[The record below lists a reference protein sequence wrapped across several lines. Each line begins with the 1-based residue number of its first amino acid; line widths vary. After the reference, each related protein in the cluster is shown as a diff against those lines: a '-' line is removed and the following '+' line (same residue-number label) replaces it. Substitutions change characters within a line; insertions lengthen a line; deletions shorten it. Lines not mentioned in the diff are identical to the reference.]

1 MGNIRTKTAT
11 TPTTKGIKAQTS
23 KVSIVMAARICFAS
37 KGLFDAT
44 MDDIQA
50 AAGVSRGKMYYHFKN
65 KDEIVQ
71 TVIEENLGAMA
82 LRIEA
87 IVAQSREQHLTFE
100 NILVEL
106 TSFAEQITFGPGKG
120 MAFHVWSY
128 AMINEPV
135 RAMLGVFFRRIRA
148 LLEQEI
154 DTLQQLGKLPQA
166 VQPKEAA
173 TALFGLIIPG
183 FTVQRS
189 FLENEA
195 IDAKTYIKTIFS
207 VFGLQSTAAGGMTPD

>member
-11 TPTTKGIKAQTS
+11 TPITKGIKAQTS
-23 KVSIVMAARICFAS
+23 KGSIVMAARICFAS

-87 IVAQSREQHLTFE
+87 IVAQSREQNLTFE
-100 NILVEL
+100 NILIEL
-106 TSFAEQITFGPGKG
+106 TSFAEQITFGPGRG

-148 LLEQEI
+148 LLEQKI
-154 DTLQQLGKLPQA
+154 DTLQ
-166 VQPKEAA
+166 
-173 TALFGLIIPG
+173 
-183 FTVQRS
+183 R
-189 FLENEA
+189 
-195 IDAKTYIKTIFS
+195 D
-207 VFGLQSTAAGGMTPD
+207 STPADGPI